1 MKKHRFLFS
10 ALMATVMMA
19 MSPQRM
25 WADDQIT
32 LTYLDGLAGFSAN
45 EGPAKLIDGDTNTKW
60 CSRWDDD
67 TVPYIIFKTSQPARL
82 TGYSMVHGN
91 DTYEFQ
97 YRAWRGWTI
106 YGANF
111 VSDSEATEES
121 TAWTVVDRQSGFYYD
136 DTYSFSDLT
145 CKRYQYYK
153 LVVDDMEAFFD
164 EDEDNYTRIQQMAEV
179 YFTFFLC
186 DHDDTFTDHP
196 ATEPTTDAHGCVA
209 YKTCDLCGEA
219 LDADGNVIDD
229 PVIHNFN
236 DSHVCTVCGKLDPSF
251 DPRLSA
257 LTLKGGVTA
266 TFTDEGSHP
275 WVVTTEGESLNSNA
289 LPATYVPGLRS
300 NIVGVNFGT
309 STTVITLNSERD
321 FELSFKAYCNGEDRC
336 DYMQIF
342 VDGSTT
348 HLCRLHEYATSYTFN
363 QTMTAGT
370 HTLKLYYKKDS
381 SADRGYDSGIIY
393 EFNATAPCDV
403 HTWGD
408 WTETKAA
415 TCTETG
421 SRKHTCSV
429 CDKTESEPLAALGH
443 NIEEVPAAAVGLCD
457 NPGHSAY
464 YHCTRCNKKYAD
476 AAGTQPTLP
485 SVLINGHAG
494 TIVDGTC
501 SVCGLTGDFAPLSD
515 DGYYEL
521 STADD
526 LRWFAAFANNS
537 AYRTANA
544 RLMNDID
551 AGCSESNQ
559 WVPMGNNL
567 NYLGNFDGNGKKVSG
582 LYYDGTES
590 YIGFFGSVGNYDY
603 PGMGSVK
610 DLTVDGYFCST
621 NGNVGGIAG
630 YSYSDISG
638 CTNLATIIGKSYVGG
653 IAGNS
658 NGKSSVLTN
667 VSNCHNHGT
676 ITGTNTSHDAYA
688 GGIVGYA
695 ENTNFSNCTNDAS
708 VSGHSEI
715 GGIISRMYGYGDI
728 NNCHNSGSLTATS
741 INISNNLGGILG
753 SRSAEWG
760 SSIPFN
766 MTGCSNT
773 GTVTGAYQYV
783 GGLIGAVYYVSFTI
797 RDCYNRGAVTNNT
810 TNSDQYTGGVIGYLD
825 VNSVFENV
833 YSAAPVAIPNA
844 TNISDYGGFMGYCN
858 SGKTVE
864 FRNCYYDNELTS
876 FPFCNDMYCTVN
888 PSSVYGGKS
897 TAEFA
902 SGEVAWLLNGSS
914 DTDPAWYQAIG
925 VDAYPTLEQNPYTI
939 VHYNS
944 TEGYNNTL
952 ENFASLEFAD
962 ATAYEALLKRTATE
976 LTYTRTFSEEQVG
989 KWLPLYVPF
998 GMQYSDWQK
1007 KYDVAELH
1015 NVHQYTDEDGNLQS
1029 AQLEFIRLKEG
1040 ASTVANT
1047 PYLIRAKVSGEI
1059 AITIANAVLA
1069 RSNAPEETWCAST
1082 KLKYEFKGTYQ
1093 PIASIAG
1100 KYYITADGSLVY
1112 DNVGVG
1118 LNPQRWYMEVTDRNG
1133 NPAQAPAS
1141 GARMQIIVMDDDTD
1155 AIQTIDA
1162 DTTSHAVIYDI
1173 NGQRLAEPRQG
1184 LNIINGKKMI
1194 LR

>member
-10 ALMATVMMA
+10 ALMAIVMMA

-32 LTYLDGLAGFSAN
+32 LTYLDGLAGLSAN

-60 CSRWDDD
+60 CSRWDDYN
-67 TVPYIIFKTSQPARL
+67 VPYIIFKTSQPAKL
-82 TGYSMVHGN
+82 TSYYMEHGN
-91 DTYEFQ
+91 DTYAFPK
-97 YRAWRGWTI
+97 RAWRGWTI

-111 VSDSEATEES
+111 VSDSEATEGS
-121 TAWTVVDRQSGFYYD
+121 AAWTVVDNHSNCYYD
-136 DTYSFSDLT
+136 IDTYSFSALT
-145 CKRYQYYK
+145 CERYQYYK
-153 LVVDDMEAFFD
+153 LVVDEMEEYYDDA
-164 EDEDNYTRIQQMAEV
+164 ENPIHIQQMAEV
-179 YFTFFLC
+179 FFTFIPC
-186 DHDDTFTDHP
+186 DHDGTFTDHP

-209 YKTCDLCGEA
+209 YKTCDLCGAA
-219 LDADGNVIDD
+219 LDADYNVIDD

-251 DPRLSA
+251 DSRLSA

-266 TFTDEGSHP
+266 TLTDEEGSTP
-275 WVVTTEGESLNSNA
+275 WVVTTVGESLNGNT

-300 NIVGVNFGT
+300 NIVGVSNGT
-309 STTVITLNSERD
+309 STTTITLTSEKAFD
-321 FELSFKAYCNGEDRC
+321 LSFKAYCNAEGRSY
-336 DYMQIF
+336 DYMQVF

-348 HLCRLHEYATSYTFN
+348 AVCKLDLASSSYTFS

-370 HTLKLYYKKDS
+370 HTLRLYYCKDS
-381 SADRGYDSGIIY
+381 GDNRGYDSGIIY
-393 EFNATAPCDV
+393 EFKTFVPCDT
-403 HTWGD
+403 HTWGE
-408 WTETKAA
+408 WTETEAA
-415 TCTETG
+415 TCTTAG
-421 SRKHTCSV
+421 SHKRTCSV
-429 CDKTESEPLAALGH
+429 CDKTESETLAALGH
-443 NIEEVPAAAVGLCD
+443 NIEEVAATAADLCD

-494 TIVDGTC
+494 TFEDGKC
-501 SVCGLTGDFAPLSD
+501 SVCGLTGDFAPLSA
-515 DGYYEL
+515 DGYYQL
-521 STADD
+521 STANH
-526 LRWFAAFANNS
+526 LRWFAAFADNE

-544 RLMNDID
+544 RLMNDIN

-559 WVPMGNNL
+559 WTPIGKIV

-582 LYYDGTES
+582 LYYNGTES
-590 YIGFFGSVGNYDY
+590 HIGFFRRVGNYDY

-621 NGNVGGIAG
+621 SLNVGGIAG

-638 CTNLATIIGKSYVGG
+638 CTNLATIIGKQYVGG
-653 IAGNS
+653 IVGDGMSNNS
-658 NGKSSVLTN
+658 YQPN

-676 ITGTNTSHDAYA
+676 ITSTTTDYNSYA
-688 GGIVGYA
+688 GGIAGYA
-695 ENTNFSNCTNDAS
+695 ENHNISGCSNDAA
-708 VSGHSEI
+708 VSALGTNVA
-715 GGIISRMYGYGDI
+715 GIVGETFGYGTI
-728 NNCHNSGSLTATS
+728 ENCHNSGSVS
-741 INISNNLGGILG
+741 GRSDLGGIIGVIDTKSG
-753 SRSAEWG
+753 STTTFS
-760 SSIPFN
+760 

-773 GTVTGAYQYV
+773 GTVTGEGQYV
-783 GGLIGAVYYVSFTI
+783 GGLIGIVSRVSSFTI
-797 RDCYNRGAVTNNT
+797 RDCYNRGTVTNT
-810 TNSDQYTGGVIGYLD
+810 TNSSYPYTGGVIGLLD
-825 VNSVFENV
+825 VNSVFESV

-858 SGKTVE
+858 SGKTAE

-876 FPFCNDMYCTVN
+876 YPFCNNMYCTVN

-914 DTDPAWYQAIG
+914 DTDPAWYQAIY
-925 VDAYPTLEQNPYTI
+925 VDAYPTFEQSPYAI

-944 TEGYNNTL
+944 TEGYYNTL
-952 ENFASLEFAD
+952 ENFASFALTD

-976 LTYTRTFSEEQVG
+976 LTYTRTFTEEQVG

-998 GMQYSDWQK
+998 GMQYSEWQE

-1029 AQLEFIRLKEG
+1029 AQLEFIRLKED

-1047 PYLIRAKVSGEI
+1047 PYLIRPKKSGEI
-1059 AITIANAVLA
+1059 ALTITDAVLA

-1093 PIASIAG
+1093 PIANIAG

-1112 DNVGVG
+1112 DNVGVS

-1184 LNIINGKKMI
+1184 FNIINGKKMI

>member
-1 MKKHRFLFS
+1 MKKHRFLLS
-10 ALMATVMMA
+10 ALMATAMMA
-19 MSPQRM
+19 MSTNKA
-25 WADDQIT
+25 WAD
-32 LTYLDGLAGFSAN
+32 
-45 EGPAKLIDGDTNTKW
+45 E
-60 CSRWDDD
+60 
-67 TVPYIIFKTSQPARL
+67 
-82 TGYSMVHGN
+82 
-91 DTYEFQ
+91 
-97 YRAWRGWTI
+97 
-106 YGANF
+106 
-111 VSDSEATEES
+111 
-121 TAWTVVDRQSGFYYD
+121 
-136 DTYSFSDLT
+136 
-145 CKRYQYYK
+145 
-153 LVVDDMEAFFD
+153 
-164 EDEDNYTRIQQMAEV
+164 
-179 YFTFFLC
+179 
-186 DHDDTFTDHP
+186 
-196 ATEPTTDAHGCVA
+196 
-209 YKTCDLCGEA
+209 
-219 LDADGNVIDD
+219 
-229 PVIHNFN
+229 
-236 DSHVCTVCGKLDPSF
+236 

-266 TFTDEGSHP
+266 TFTDEDDSTP
-275 WVVTTEGESLNSNA
+275 WVVTTEGESLNGNT

-300 NIVGVNFGT
+300 NIMTVSDGT
-309 STTVITLNSERD
+309 STTTISLTSERD
-321 FELSFKAYCNGEDRC
+321 FYLSFKAYCDGESDC

-348 HLCRLHEYATSYTFN
+348 HLCKIDRLNNTNYPFS

-370 HTLKLYYKKDS
+370 HTLKLYYRKDGS
-381 SADRGYDSGIIY
+381 VNYGYDSGIIY
-393 EFNATAPCDV
+393 EFKATALCDV
-403 HTWGD
+403 HTWGE

-415 TCTETG
+415 TCTAAG
-421 SRKHTCSV
+421 SHEHTCSE
-429 CDKTESEPLAALGH
+429 CGKTESETLAALGH
-443 NIEEVPAAAVGLCD
+443 ILEDVPATAIGLCN

-464 YHCTRCNKKYAD
+464 YHCSRCDKTYAD

-485 SVLINGHAG
+485 NVLISGHAG

-501 SVCGLTGDFAPLSD
+501 SVCGLTGDFKPLSD

-551 AGCSESNQ
+551 AECSESNQ
-559 WVPMGNNL
+559 WTPIGKIV

-582 LYYDGTES
+582 LYYDGTER
-590 YIGFFGSVGNYDY
+590 YIGFFGNVGSYDY

-630 YSYSDISG
+630 FSYSDISG
-638 CTNLATIIGKSYVGG
+638 CTNLATIIGTSYVGG
-653 IAGNS
+653 IAGYS

-676 ITGTNTSHDAYA
+676 ITGTITSYDAFA

-708 VSGHSEI
+708 VSGRSEI

-741 INISNNLGGILG
+741 INNSNNLGGILG

-833 YSAAPVAIPNA
+833 YSAAPVNLPNA
-844 TNISDYGGFMGYCN
+844 INKYGYGGFIYVSYN
-858 SGKTVE
+858 KPVE

-876 FPFCNDMYCTVN
+876 FPFCSNQNAIID

-914 DTDPAWYQAIG
+914 DTAPTWYQAIG
-925 VDAYPTLEQNPYTI
+925 VDAYPTLEQSPYTI

-944 TEGYNNTL
+944 TEGYYNTP

-998 GMQYSDWQK
+998 GMQYSDWQE

-1040 ASTVANT
+1040 SSTVANT
-1047 PYLIRAKVSGEI
+1047 PYLIRAKVSGDI

-1069 RSNAPEETWCAST
+1069 RANTPEETWCAST

-1112 DNVGVG
+1112 DNVGVS

>member
-19 MSPQRM
+19 MSTNKA
-25 WADDQIT
+25 WAD
-32 LTYLDGLAGFSAN
+32 
-45 EGPAKLIDGDTNTKW
+45 E
-60 CSRWDDD
+60 
-67 TVPYIIFKTSQPARL
+67 
-82 TGYSMVHGN
+82 
-91 DTYEFQ
+91 
-97 YRAWRGWTI
+97 
-106 YGANF
+106 
-111 VSDSEATEES
+111 
-121 TAWTVVDRQSGFYYD
+121 
-136 DTYSFSDLT
+136 
-145 CKRYQYYK
+145 
-153 LVVDDMEAFFD
+153 
-164 EDEDNYTRIQQMAEV
+164 
-179 YFTFFLC
+179 
-186 DHDDTFTDHP
+186 
-196 ATEPTTDAHGCVA
+196 
-209 YKTCDLCGEA
+209 
-219 LDADGNVIDD
+219 
-229 PVIHNFN
+229 
-236 DSHVCTVCGKLDPSF
+236 

-266 TFTDEGSHP
+266 TFTDEDSHP

-300 NIVGVNFGT
+300 NIVGVSNGT
-309 STTVITLNSERD
+309 STTTITLNSEKA
-321 FELSFKAYCNGEDRC
+321 FELSFKAYCDGESGC

-348 HLCRLHEYATSYTFN
+348 YLCQLGGNTTSHTFN
-363 QTMTAGT
+363 KTMTAGT
-370 HTLKLYYKKDS
+370 HTFKLLYRKDVS
-381 SADRGYDSGIIY
+381 VNRGYDSGIIY
-393 EFNATAPCDV
+393 EFKASVPCDV
-403 HTWGD
+403 HTWGE

-415 TCTETG
+415 TCTAAG
-421 SRKHTCSV
+421 SHEHTCSV

-443 NIEEVPAAAVGLCD
+443 NVEEVAATAAGLCD

-464 YHCTRCNKKYAD
+464 YHCTRCDKNYAD

-485 SVLINGHAG
+485 NVLINGHAG

-501 SVCGLTGDFAPLSD
+501 SVCGLTGDFAPLSA

-521 STADD
+521 STADH
-526 LRWFAAFANNS
+526 LRWFAAFADNK

-559 WVPMGNNL
+559 WVPMGNEW
-567 NYLGNFDGNGKKVSG
+567 NYLGIFDGNGKKVSR
-582 LYYDGTES
+582 LYYNGNGYS
-590 YIGFFGSVGNYDY
+590 IGFIGKLGNNDY

-621 NGNVGGIAG
+621 SINVGGIAG

-638 CTNLATIIGKSYVGG
+638 CTNLVTIIGKQYVGG
-653 IAGNS
+653 IVGDGMSNNS
-658 NGKSSVLTN
+658 YQPN

-676 ITGTNTSHDAYA
+676 ITSTTTEYSSFA
-688 GGIVGYA
+688 GGIAGYA
-695 ENTNFSNCTNDAS
+695 TDFNFSGCSNDAA
-708 VSGHSEI
+708 VSARGADVA
-715 GGIISRMYGYGDI
+715 GIVGQMIGYGTI
-728 NNCHNSGSLTATS
+728 ENCHNSGSVS
-741 INISNNLGGILG
+741 GMRYLGGIIGL
-753 SRSAEWG
+753 RSADSG
-760 SSIPFN
+760 NSIIFS

-773 GTVTGAYQYV
+773 GTITGENEYV
-783 GGLIGAVYYVSFTI
+783 GGLIGNVGRVSSFTI
-797 RDCYNRGAVTNNT
+797 RDCYNRGTVTNIT
-810 TNSDQYTGGVIGYLD
+810 SSNSRPNTGGVIGFLS
-825 VNSVFENV
+825 VNSVFESV
-833 YSAAPVAIPNA
+833 YSAVPVAIPNA
-844 TNISDYGGFMGYCN
+844 TNISGYGGFLGYYE
-858 SGKTVE
+858 SGNTAE

-876 FPFCNDMYCTVN
+876 YPFCNNMYCTIN

-914 DTDPAWYQAIG
+914 DTAPAWYQAIG
-925 VDAYPTLEQNPYTI
+925 VDAYPTFEQSPYTI

-944 TEGYNNTL
+944 TEGYYNTL

-962 ATAYEALLKRTATE
+962 ATAYDAPLKRTATE

-998 GMQYSDWQK
+998 GMQYSDWQE

-1040 ASTVANT
+1040 SSTVANT
-1047 PYLIRAKVSGEI
+1047 PYLIRAKVSGDI
-1059 AITIANAVLA
+1059 AITIADAVLA

-1112 DNVGVG
+1112 DNVGVS

-1141 GARMQIIVMDDDTD
+1141 GARMQIIVMDDEAN
-1155 AIQTIDA
+1155 AIEQIDA
-1162 DTTSHAVIYDI
+1162 DNTSHAVIYDI

-1184 LNIINGKKMI
+1184 LNIINGKKII

>member
-1 MKKHRFLFS
+1 
-10 ALMATVMMA
+10 
-19 MSPQRM
+19 M

-32 LTYLDGLAGFSAN
+32 LTYLDGFAGFSAN

-60 CSRWDDD
+60 CSRWDDYN
-67 TVPYIIFKTSQPARL
+67 VPYIIFKTSQPAKL
-82 TGYSMVHGN
+82 TGYYMVHGN
-91 DTYEFQ
+91 DTYD
-97 YRAWRGWTI
+97 YPKRAWHGWTI
-106 YGANF
+106 YGANCN
-111 VSDSEATEES
+111 SDAEAIEGS
-121 TAWTVVDRQSGFYYD
+121 AAWTEVDSHSGLDYD
-136 DTYSFSDLT
+136 TSDYSFSDLT
-145 CKRYQYYK
+145 CERYQYYK
-153 LVVDDMEAFFD
+153 LVVNEMEGYKD
-164 EDEDNYTRIQQMAEV
+164 GEDNYSQIQQMAEV
-179 YFTFFLC
+179 NFTFILC
-186 DHDDTFTDHP
+186 DHGGTCTDHP

-209 YKTCDLCGEA
+209 YKTCDLCGAA
-219 LDADGNVIDD
+219 LDADGNVIDV

-236 DSHVCTVCGKLDPSF
+236 DSHVCTVCGKWDPSF
-251 DPRLSA
+251 DSRLSA

-266 TFTDEGSHP
+266 TFTDEDSYP

-300 NIVGVNFGT
+300 NIVGVNSGT

-321 FELSFKAYCNGEDRC
+321 FELSFKAYCNGESRC

-348 HLCRLHEYATSYTFN
+348 HLCQLDGNATSHTFN
-363 QTMTAGT
+363 QAMTAGT
-370 HTLKLYYKKDS
+370 HTFKLLYRKDFS
-381 SADRGYDSGIIY
+381 GGKGYDSGIIY
-393 EFNATAPCDV
+393 EFKASAPCDV
-403 HTWGD
+403 HTWGE
-408 WTETKAA
+408 WTVTKAA
-415 TCTETG
+415 TCTTAG
-421 SRKHTCSV
+421 SHKHTCSV

-443 NIEEVPAAAVGLCD
+443 NIEEVAATAVGLCD

-464 YHCTRCNKKYAD
+464 YHCTRCDKNYAD

-485 SVLINGHAG
+485 NVLISGHAG
-494 TIVDGTC
+494 TYEGGTC
-501 SVCGLTGDFAPLSD
+501 SVCGLTGNFAPLSD

-521 STADD
+521 STAED
-526 LRWFAAFANNS
+526 LRWFAAFADNE

-551 AGCSESNQ
+551 AECSESNQ
-559 WVPMGNNL
+559 WVPMSNNKNW
-567 NYLGNFDGNGKKVSG
+567 NYLGNFDGNGKKVSR
-582 LYYDGTES
+582 LYYDGND
-590 YIGFFGSVGNYDY
+590 YSVGFIGKLGDKDY

-621 NGNVGGIAG
+621 SLNVGGIAG

-638 CTNLATIIGKSYVGG
+638 CTNLATIIGKQYVGG
-653 IAGNS
+653 IVGDGMSNNS
-658 NGKSSVLTN
+658 YQAN
-667 VSNCHNHGT
+667 VSNCHNHGP
-676 ITGTNTSHDAYA
+676 ITSTTTDYNSYA
-688 GGIVGYA
+688 GGIAGYA
-695 ENTNFSNCTNDAS
+695 TDFNFSGCSNDAA
-708 VSGHSEI
+708 VSALGTNAA
-715 GGIISRMYGYGDI
+715 GIVGETFGYGTI
-728 NNCHNSGSLTATS
+728 ENCHNSGSVS
-741 INISNNLGGILG
+741 GRSDLGGIIGIIDTKSG
-753 SRSAEWG
+753 STTTFS
-760 SSIPFN
+760 

-773 GTVTGAYQYV
+773 GTVTGEGQYV
-783 GGLIGAVYYVSFTI
+783 GGLIGNVCRASSFTI
-797 RDCYNRGAVTNNT
+797 RDCYNRGTVTNT
-810 TNSDQYTGGVIGYLD
+810 TNSSYPYTGGVIGLLD
-825 VNSVFENV
+825 VNSVFESV
-833 YSAAPVAIPNA
+833 YSAAPVALPNT
-844 TNISDYGGFMGYCN
+844 TNIYDYGGFMGYCT

-925 VDAYPTLEQNPYTI
+925 VDAYPTFEQSPYTI

-944 TEGYNNTL
+944 TEGYYNTL

-962 ATAYEALLKRTATE
+962 ATAYDAPLKRTATK

-998 GMQYSDWQK
+998 GMQYSEWQE

-1029 AQLEFIRLKEG
+1029 AQLEFIRLKDG
-1040 ASTVANT
+1040 ASTEANT
-1047 PYLIRAKVSGEI
+1047 PYLIRAKESGEI
-1059 AITIANAVLA
+1059 AITITNAVLA

-1112 DNVGVG
+1112 DNVGVS

-1141 GARMQIIVMDDDTD
+1141 GARMRIIVMDDDTD

-1184 LNIINGKKMI
+1184 FNIINGKKMI

>member
-19 MSPQRM
+19 MSTNKA
-25 WADDQIT
+25 WAD
-32 LTYLDGLAGFSAN
+32 
-45 EGPAKLIDGDTNTKW
+45 E
-60 CSRWDDD
+60 
-67 TVPYIIFKTSQPARL
+67 
-82 TGYSMVHGN
+82 
-91 DTYEFQ
+91 
-97 YRAWRGWTI
+97 
-106 YGANF
+106 
-111 VSDSEATEES
+111 
-121 TAWTVVDRQSGFYYD
+121 
-136 DTYSFSDLT
+136 
-145 CKRYQYYK
+145 
-153 LVVDDMEAFFD
+153 
-164 EDEDNYTRIQQMAEV
+164 
-179 YFTFFLC
+179 
-186 DHDDTFTDHP
+186 
-196 ATEPTTDAHGCVA
+196 
-209 YKTCDLCGEA
+209 
-219 LDADGNVIDD
+219 
-229 PVIHNFN
+229 
-236 DSHVCTVCGKLDPSF
+236 

-266 TFTDEGSHP
+266 TFTDEDNSTP
-275 WVVTTEGESLNSNA
+275 WVVTTEGESLNNYT

-300 NIVGVNFGT
+300 NIVGEDDCT
-309 STTVITLNSERD
+309 STTTISLTSERD
-321 FELSFKAYCNGEDRC
+321 FYLSFKAYCNGESDC

-348 HLCRLHEYATSYTFN
+348 HLCKIDRLNNTNYPFS

-370 HTLKLYYKKDS
+370 HTLKLYYRKDGS
-381 SADRGYDSGIIY
+381 INYGYDSGIIY
-393 EFNATAPCDV
+393 EFKASALCDV
-403 HTWGD
+403 HTWGE

-421 SRKHTCSV
+421 SHEHTCSV
-429 CDKTESEPLAALGH
+429 CDKTESETLAALGH
-443 NIEEVPAAAVGLCD
+443 NIEEVAATAAGLCD

-464 YHCTRCNKKYAD
+464 YHCTRCDKSYAD

-485 SVLINGHAG
+485 NVLINGHAG
-494 TIVDGTC
+494 TFEDGKC
-501 SVCGLTGDFAPLSD
+501 SVCGLTGDFKPLSA
-515 DGYYEL
+515 DGYYQL

-537 AYRTANA
+537 VYCTANA

-559 WVPMGNNL
+559 WTPIGKNV

-582 LYYDGTES
+582 LYYDGDG
-590 YIGFFGSVGNYDY
+590 YDIGFIGRLGNTDY
-603 PGMGSVK
+603 PGIGSVK

-621 NGNVGGIAG
+621 VENVGGIAG
-630 YSYSDISG
+630 FSYSDISG
-638 CTNLATIIGKSYVGG
+638 CTNLATIIGSQFVGG
-653 IAGNS
+653 IVGDGLSNNS
-658 NGKSSVLTN
+658 YQPN
-667 VSNCHNHGT
+667 VSNCHNHGP
-676 ITGTNTSHDAYA
+676 ITSTTTNYSTYA
-688 GGIVGYA
+688 GGIAGYA
-695 ENTNFSNCTNDAS
+695 GNYNISGCSNDAAVSARGGS
-708 VSGHSEI
+708 VA
-715 GGIISRMYGYGDI
+715 GIVGQTSGYGTI
-728 NNCHNSGSLTATS
+728 ENCHNSGSVSGTKY
-741 INISNNLGGILG
+741 LGGIIGLITAESG
-753 SRSAEWG
+753 STTTLS
-760 SSIPFN
+760 
-766 MTGCSNT
+766 MTGSSNT
-773 GTVTGAYQYV
+773 GTVTGEIEYV
-783 GGLIGAVYYVSFTI
+783 GGLIGSVTSVSSFTI
-797 RDCYNRGAVTNNT
+797 RDCYNRGTVTNT
-810 TNSDQYTGGVIGYLD
+810 TNSSYPYTGGVMGCLG
-825 VNSVFENV
+825 VNSVFESV
-833 YSAAPVAIPNA
+833 YSAAPVALPNT
-844 TNISDYGGFMGYCN
+844 TNIYDYGGFMGYCT

-876 FPFCNDMYCTVN
+876 FPFCNDMYCTIN

-925 VDAYPTLEQNPYTI
+925 VDAYPTLEQSPYTI

-944 TEGYNNTL
+944 TEGYYNTP
-952 ENFASLEFAD
+952 ENFDSFEFAD
-962 ATAYEALLKRTATE
+962 ATAYDAPLKRTATE
-976 LTYTRTFSEEQVG
+976 LTYTRTFTEEQVG

-998 GMQYSDWQK
+998 GMQYSEWQE

-1040 ASTVANT
+1040 SSTVANT
-1047 PYLIRAKVSGEI
+1047 PYLIRAKESGEI
-1059 AITIANAVLA
+1059 AITVANAVLA

-1112 DNVGVG
+1112 DNVGVS

-1173 NGQRLAEPRQG
+1173 NGQLLDQPRQG
-1184 LNIINGKKMI
+1184 LNIINGKKVI